1 MKMSN
6 YENSLFPYSL
16 QITVNLLEWKLNDA
30 NVTLVNFLRLFTE
43 TITPERKSFFQNYMT
58 NIVKIDK
65 ICEKL

>member
-1 MKMSN
+1 MSN

-30 NVTLVNFLRLFTE
+30 NVTLVSFLRLFTE